1 MCKKCK
7 LITLLR
13 LEKLSMSDNTEDPK
27 YQVTINATARK
38 KAPQISIFCF
48 FCLCENHLLITK
60 LSFHSHVFLSVVVSR
75 SQLQIEYSEEKGN
88 MSSS

>member
-1 MCKKCK
+1 MCQKCK

-38 KAPQISIFCF
+38 KAPQISIFFLFMQKSSVNHKVELSISYVSKCSCF
-48 FCLCENHLLITK
+48 PTSIAYI
-60 LSFHSHVFLSVVVSR
+60 VFAFY
-75 SQLQIEYSEEKGN
+75 I
-88 MSSS
+88 